1 MKKQTKCIN
10 YWMILVFYKVIFI
23 YIYIFSD
30 SERTSESSLLTP
42 VNGNP
47 FPAVSIYATTPSM
60 SGQLSESLQTLSSL
74 DNITIPH
81 LATGRNPHSPQQVF
95 HSHLEDGEKETQ
107 FRGSKSNEDVTET
120 EMIFEHPDFDLQMD
134 AVDDVTSVT
143 RMIGAQVHSGSSR
156 PRGNSRARMGES
168 TEFHIKQTRHI
179 TTKNSG
185 IPASISRPRVFPPL
199 THTGS
204 FRSTASE
211 ETSFICIQE
220 ACSDPQIHPDSGSD
234 EEVSALTRDLS
245 ESMPVLPKFV
255 QNSDLYQISGDG
267 FKDSV
272 PPESSMK
279 FGGKP
284 EEEEEEE
291 EFPQV
296 SQSSLPYLGIGSHDS
311 VAEST
316 PDISDTE
323 SLMASEE
330 FQPLDSETIM
340 QPKCEPSPLVID
352 IHVPMKT
359 VNESTAVWTQINQDV
374 VEVNTES
381 TSQVSQSNQTGT
393 ESGIIFESTSEMLQA
408 NTNGTESR
416 ITPES
421 TLVDLQSNQNGTE
434 SKTIPESTP
443 DVSQS
448 NQNGTESEM
457 IPEPTQMVP
466 QSNGCESMIIHEST
480 PALSQSDH
488 NGTESG
494 IIPES
499 TPDVSQSN
507 QNSIES
513 KTILESTPV
522 KLHPNQN
529 STESKIILES
539 IPALSKSRPDVLQS
553 KQNGTESRTIRK
565 STTDN
570 SQSNQNGTESR
581 IICESTPKVSQS
593 NHNGTESRIIPE
605 STPDVLQS
613 NKNGTESKIIGE
625 STPKVSQ
632 SNHNGTESRIIP
644 ESTPVL
650 THSNKNYT
658 ESRII
663 PESTTEVSHSGQN
676 GTESRIIPE
685 STPKV
690 SHSGQSGTESTSD
703 TSQST
708 HIGTESGIM
717 PVLISEVSQSKMN
730 GTESRI
736 NPESTPKVS
745 QSNQNG
751 TESRMIPDRDLL
763 AEGTDTNRDSG
774 FYAEGTRTR
783 PDYDDQWHTGSSEQ
797 NAVILEKSPLRSNRS
812 SATSSRLFH
821 ESASHFY
828 CFCSS
833 LDDGM
838 YFPQD
843 VASMKLLAQECGA
856 GRAADRNQLS
866 SMLQGCKE
874 QGMEPQF
881 ILDILYTRRRHDRL
895 ARGFLHLIPRT
906 VLEDLIKHGEKDS
919 WWPCF

>member
-1 MKKQTKCIN
+1 MTRYWYFTKVYLCFVV
-10 YWMILVFYKVIFI
+10 LF
-23 YIYIFSD
+23 FSD

-81 LATGRNPHSPQQVF
+81 LGSGRNPHSPQQVF

-107 FRGSKSNEDVTET
+107 FRGSKSNEDVSET

-156 PRGNSRARMGES
+156 PRRNSRARMGES
-168 TEFHIKQTRHI
+168 AEFHIKQTRHI
-179 TTKNSG
+179 TTKHSG

-220 ACSDPQIHPDSGSD
+220 ACSDPQIRPDSGSD

-272 PPESSMK
+272 LPESSMK

-284 EEEEEEE
+284 EEEEEL
-291 EFPQV
+291 PQV
-296 SQSSLPYLGIGSHDS
+296 SLSSLPYLGIDSHDS
-311 VAEST
+311 SADST
-316 PDISDTE
+316 TDISGYE
-323 SLMASEE
+323 SLMAPDK
-330 FQPLDSETIM
+330 FHPLDSETIM
-340 QPKCEPSPLVID
+340 QSEGEPSPLVVD
-352 IHVPMKT
+352 IHVPKKIY
-359 VNESTAVWTQINQDV
+359 NESTAILTQINQDII
-374 VEVNTES
+374 ERNTDS
-381 TSQVSQSNQTGT
+381 TSLVSQSMQTGT
-393 ESGIIFESTSEMLQA
+393 ESGIILESTSEMFQS
-408 NTNGTESR
+408 NQSGTVSGIIPEL
-416 ITPES
+416 TPI
-421 TLVDLQSNQNGTE
+421 DLQSNQNGTKE
-434 SKTIPESTP
+434 SKTIPETTPDMSQSHQNGTESRIVPESTP

-457 IPEPTQMVP
+457 IPESTQMVS
-466 QSNGCESMIIHEST
+466 QSNDCESIIIHEST
-480 PALSQSDH
+480 LNVSQSNQNGSESRITPESTLDVSRSNKTDSESGIILELTPKVSQSYH

-494 IIPES
+494 IIPELTS
-499 TPDVSQSN
+499 
-507 QNSIES
+507 ES
-513 KTILESTPV
+513 GIT
-522 KLHPNQN
+522 
-529 STESKIILES
+529 
-539 IPALSKSRPDVLQS
+539 
-553 KQNGTESRTIRK
+553 
-565 STTDN
+565 
-570 SQSNQNGTESR
+570 
-581 IICESTPKVSQS
+581 
-593 NHNGTESRIIPE
+593 PE
-605 STPDVLQS
+605 STPAL
-613 NKNGTESKIIGE
+613 
-625 STPKVSQ
+625 SQ
-632 SNHNGTESRIIP
+632 LN
-644 ESTPVL
+644 
-650 THSNKNYT
+650 
-658 ESRII
+658 
-663 PESTTEVSHSGQN
+663 QN

-685 STPKV
+685 STL
-690 SHSGQSGTESTSD
+690 D
-703 TSQST
+703 ASQSN
-708 HIGTESGIM
+708 
-717 PVLISEVSQSKMN
+717 KN
-730 GTESRI
+730 GTESRLTTSDMSQSNQNGTDSRI
-736 NPESTPKVS
+736 IPESTPDIS

-751 TESRMIPDRDLL
+751 TESRTIPELTLKVSQPRENGTESSIIPDSDLL
-763 AEGTDTNRDSG
+763 AKGTDTNHDNG
-774 FYAEGTRTR
+774 LYAEGTRTR
-783 PDYDDQWHTGSSEQ
+783 PDYDDQWHAGSSEQ
-797 NAVILEKSPLRSNRS
+797 NAVKLEKSPLRSNRS
-812 SATSSRLFH
+812 SATSGRLFH

-828 CFCSS
+828 CFCCS